1 MATSGS
7 KPTSISTLTS
17 SNKKTVTGTKKQE
30 TKMNI
35 KDRFEFVRDKS
46 FKELFFNY
54 IHLISL
60 NKFNYIFTQTYF

>member
-1 MATSGS
+1 
-7 KPTSISTLTS
+7 
-17 SNKKTVTGTKKQE
+17 
-30 TKMNI
+30 MNI

-60 NKFNYIFTQTYF
+60 NKFNYIFT